1 MVFHDIVPRF
11 YVGVEYYTSPR
22 DNILILRLQLQLVP
36 EDWAMATPA
45 AATTTASRLYYPFR
59 ALGAVTDGLPFVLN
73 RRGDEC
79 FLAVSIDRAFQV
91 HPLSNRL
98 SQ

>member
-1 MVFHDIVPRF
+1 MAP
-11 YVGVEYYTSPR
+11 T
-22 DNILILRLQLQLVP
+22 P
-36 EDWAMATPA
+36 E

-59 ALGAVTDGLPFVLN
+59 ALGAVTDGSPFVLN

-91 HPLSNRL
+91 R
-98 SQ
+98 